1 MAPEPGLKGNDRMRT
16 SAVIITAAALVACSS
31 SSPAPEP
38 AAAPPPAAAV
48 WSMPDVQGV
57 SALEDEN
64 PDPNI
69 VEVTLAAGRTST
81 SYIAGKK
88 AQVFAY
94 NGLLPGP
101 LLKAKVGDRVIVH
114 FKNNLAEETTI
125 HWHGLRISDQMDGSP
140 RMQNPVKPGG
150 EFTYEFTVPDAGSYW
165 YHPHINTAEQIEKGL
180 YAPIVVFDPAKD
192 PTYDAERFLVLDDI
206 RLEDDG
212 TISPESSMDGM
223 MAGRFGNMLL
233 TNGRPIKEAVAS
245 VEQGT
250 VERWRIVNSANARTM
265 QIGVEGATFR
275 VISTDGGLLP
285 EPYTTNKLSVAVG
298 QRYDL
303 EVTYDQPGSAKLVS
317 YVESQDSSGNATT
330 AKLSAF
336 TVDVAESARVPREI
350 VWPSVTFPDR
360 TPGGTATITL
370 DATRTGDMPWTINGK
385 ADSMDP
391 LFTWTQGATVDITI
405 VNKVAMEHP
414 FHLHGQFFEILDAK
428 QPGLKDVVLIPPNG
442 TVKIRA
448 FIDNPGRWM
457 AHCHILE
464 HAEMGMMAEILVTPD
479 ANAPPMTAM
488 SH

>member
-1 MAPEPGLKGNDRMRT
+1 MRT
-16 SAVIITAAALVACSS
+16 QAPYWLVTIAGMLVACGSS
-31 SSPAPEP
+31 SSPSPEP
-38 AAAPPPAAAV
+38 VPAPPPAAPA
-48 WSMPDVQGV
+48 WAMPDVLGV
-57 SALEDEN
+57 NALEDEN

-69 VEVTLAAGRTST
+69 VEVTLAAGRTT
-81 SYIAGKK
+81 ASYMAGKK

-94 NGLLPGP
+94 NGSLPGP

-114 FKNNLAEETTI
+114 FKNNLSEETTI

-150 EFTYEFTVPDAGSYW
+150 EFTYDFTVPDAGSYW
-165 YHPHINTAEQIEKGL
+165 YHPHINTAEQVEKGL

-223 MAGRFGNMLL
+223 MAGRYGNMLL

-265 QIGVEGATFR
+265 QIGVEGASFR
-275 VISTDGGLLP
+275 VIATDGGLLP
-285 EPYTTNKLSVAVG
+285 EPYTTNKLSVAIG

-317 YVESQDSSGNATT
+317 YIENSDSTT
-330 AKLSAF
+330 DKLSAF
-336 TVDVAESARVPREI
+336 TVDVAASDRVPREI
-350 VWPSVTFPDR
+350 AWPSVTLPDR
-360 TPGGTATITL
+360 VVNGHATITL
-370 DATRTGDMPWTINGK
+370 DATQTGDMPWTINGK

-391 LFTWTQGATVDITI
+391 LFTWNQGGTLDITI

-428 QPGLKDVVLIPPNG
+428 QPGLKDVVLLPPNG

-448 FIDNPGRWM
+448 FIDNPGHWM

-464 HAEMGMMAEILVTPD
+464 HAEMGMMAEIYVTPD
-479 ANAPPMTAM
+479 ANAPPMAPM

>member
-1 MAPEPGLKGNDRMRT
+1 MRR
-16 SAVIITAAALVACSS
+16 SAVLVLVLGLAAAHVACGSS
-31 SSPAPEP
+31 TPETP
-38 AAAPPPAAAV
+38 AALPPAAASPPA
-48 WSMPDVQGV
+48 WQMPDVQGV
-57 SALEDEN
+57 EALEDQN
-64 PDPNI
+64 PDPNV
-69 VEVTLAAGRTST
+69 VEVTLTAGRTTT
-81 SYIAGKK
+81 SYLAGKK

-114 FKNNLAEETTI
+114 FKNDLSEETTI

-140 RMQNPVKPGG
+140 RMQHPVKPGA
-150 EFTYEFTVPDAGSYW
+150 EFTYEFTVPDAGSFW
-165 YHPHINTAEQIEKGL
+165 YHPHINTAEQVEKGL

-192 PTYDAERFLVLDDI
+192 PAYDAERFLVLDDI

-223 MAGRFGNMLL
+223 MSGRFGNLLL

-265 QIGVEGATFR
+265 VIGVEGATFR
-275 VISTDGGLLP
+275 VIATDGGLLP
-285 EPYTTNKLSVAVG
+285 EPYTTKKLTVAIG

-317 YVESQDSSGNATT
+317 YVESQDSKGNATI
-330 AKLSAF
+330 APMSAF
-336 TVDVAESARVPREI
+336 TVDVAASDRVAREI
-350 VWPSVTFPDR
+350 AWPSVTFPDR
-360 TPGGTATITL
+360 IADGKATITL
-370 DATRTGDMPWTINGK
+370 DATKTGDMPWTINGK

-391 LFTWTQGATVDITI
+391 LFTWSQGATLDITI

-414 FHLHGQFFEILDAK
+414 FHLHGQFFEILDPK
-428 QPGLKDVVLIPPNG
+428 QPGLKDVVLVPPSG

-448 FIDNPGRWM
+448 FIDNPGHWM

-464 HAEMGMMAEILVTPD
+464 HAEMGMMAEIVVTPD
-479 ANAPPMTAM
+479 ANAPPMSPM
-488 SH
+488 SR